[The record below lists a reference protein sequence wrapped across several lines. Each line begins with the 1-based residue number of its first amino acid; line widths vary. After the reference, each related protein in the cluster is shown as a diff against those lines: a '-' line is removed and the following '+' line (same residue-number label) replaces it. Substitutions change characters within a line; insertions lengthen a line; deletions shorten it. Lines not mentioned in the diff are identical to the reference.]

1 MKFGVIGFGNMG
13 GAIVK
18 GAVASGVLAKE
29 DVLVYDIKESARKAA
44 AEFGL
49 KVAKDDED
57 VTANSDVTLLA
68 VKPQQMSDAMAQTGK
83 GLQDK
88 AMLSIL
94 PGVSVERLR
103 DACAVKEFRI
113 LRLLPNT
120 PALVFEGAFACSKE
134 NDLTD
139 AERDFATKLFESI
152 GTITWVKT
160 YDLDAPGPAERH
172 GDFSGRNHH

>member
-44 AEFGL
+44 EEFGL

-68 VKPQQMSDAMAQTGK
+68 VKPQQMSEAMATPMP
-83 GLQDK
+83 LLADTR
-88 AMLSIL
+88 MLGNVVGSRR
-94 PGVSVERLR
+94 GS
-103 DACAVKEFRI
+103 FM
-113 LRLLPNT
+113 
-120 PALVFEGAFACSKE
+120 
-134 NDLTD
+134 
-139 AERDFATKLFESI
+139 
-152 GTITWVKT
+152 
-160 YDLDAPGPAERH
+160 AP
-172 GDFSGRNHH
+172 S